1 MHPRIKSIQSAVTC
15 ITARARRPSFPPCR
29 RLSVASPGS
38 RSRLLTACMSITLR
52 PSPLHPPHGSMP
64 HSDPSRAACPWIKGE
79 NYTEMSLK
87 TCSSTPTQSQPSVI
101 FYLALFGAVV
111 SLSFSFP
118 FFSSPPPTS
127 PLCCFCNTTQSKFKC
142 VPLVTLFHLSRFF
155 FPLEVG
161 GSRLNRSHVPEE
173 LQKNVHIG
181 RPSTFYSDSKLREG
195 GGIFQGHAKQHSH
208 SCMVI
213 KCKRLPIG
221 LWQRR
226 RQRFPS
232 HSQIFSPRF

>member
-1 MHPRIKSIQSAVTC
+1 MKGFRLHPRIKSIQSALTC

-79 NYTEMSLK
+79 NDTEMSLK

-118 FFSSPPPTS
+118 FFSSHPP
-127 PLCCFCNTTQSKFKC
+127 
-142 VPLVTLFHLSRFF
+142 
-155 FPLEVG
+155 
-161 GSRLNRSHVPEE
+161 
-173 LQKNVHIG
+173 
-181 RPSTFYSDSKLREG
+181 
-195 GGIFQGHAKQHSH
+195 
-208 SCMVI
+208 
-213 KCKRLPIG
+213 RLPCAVFATP
-221 LWQRR
+221 RR
-226 RQRFPS
+226 VNS
-232 HSQIFSPRF
+232 NVCHS